1 MKPMKPSDNA
11 EVGPGAVASIP
22 TKRSPLRTC
31 VGCQQSDRQ
40 GHRLRLVCGPTGQ
53 LLVDAHGKLP
63 GRGAYVCLRRSCV
76 DRALKGTRLREALRQ
91 DVVSAPLDEL
101 VLKLVSALEARAI
114 ACIHMARKAGR
125 AVSGYSR
132 VMRAL
137 AYEPVAFLLMAEDTA
152 PERLR
157 EYMRHCVRRQI
168 PSHRFLMKTQLGALV
183 GRDESSAIGILD
195 ARLSERLRFY
205 LEGMRQLTER

>member
-1 MKPMKPSDNA
+1 MKPIKPSDKPEA
-11 EVGPGAVASIP
+11 GPGVVASVP
-22 TKRSPLRTC
+22 AKRSAMRTC

-40 GHRLRLVCGPTGQ
+40 GHRMRLVCGPTGQ
-53 LLVDAHGKLP
+53 LMVDAYGKLP
-63 GRGAYVCLRRSCV
+63 GRGAYVCLRRSCI

-91 DVVSAPLDEL
+91 EVVSAPLDEL
-101 VLKLVSALEARAI
+101 VPKLVSALEERAI

-125 AVSGYSR
+125 AVSGYAR

-137 AYEPVAFLLMAEDTA
+137 ACEPVTLLLMAEDTA

-157 EYMRHCVRRQI
+157 EYTRHCMRRQI
-168 PSHRFLMKTQLGALV
+168 PSHLFLMKTRLGALA

-195 ARLSERLRFY
+195 TRLSERLRFY